1 VHFGNGPQLHLTKPW
16 NAMGHSIGNGVALW
30 LCLIHSFALSETMTV
45 CIDDSTRSI
54 AINIFI
60 AACQY

>member
-1 VHFGNGPQLHLTKPW
+1 MLCIL
-16 NAMGHSIGNGVALW
+16 AMARSSILQSHGMQWATPLAMEW